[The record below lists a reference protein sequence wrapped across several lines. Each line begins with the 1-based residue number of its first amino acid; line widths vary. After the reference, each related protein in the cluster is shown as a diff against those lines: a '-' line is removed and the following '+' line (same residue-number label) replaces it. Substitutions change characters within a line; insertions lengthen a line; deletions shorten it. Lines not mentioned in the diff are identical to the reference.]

1 MLKKIIMKKDDQVE
15 KMKFKNRPNLTKDL
29 IFLLLLLLYSILGIY
44 LLKYYQFALKGG
56 DIISVISIA
65 KLYAEGDFNNA
76 INGYWGPFFSWLLVP
91 FLFIKSSQN
100 YALYSTKILSLII
113 GFFTLIGIRLLSYR
127 FEMDERIRLAIIF
140 LMIFIVLYIALLP
153 FFFPMD
159 LLLLCFLIYYLYFI
173 FDPKYSEKL
182 SISFLCGIFG
192 ALAYLTKSYALP
204 FFIAHFVLFNI
215 FHYFKEFSTAKR
227 KRIIKNFFLGL
238 AVFFI
243 ICGSWS
249 ALISDKY
256 GEITTGTS
264 GKYNYDIV
272 GPNFE
277 AIPLWYGFTKP
288 TNDKAISAWEDPSYE
303 KLNDWSPLNS
313 WINFNFQLK
322 IIWDNIFTTI
332 GIIQSFSYLA
342 LIILFAYIVM
352 FLQNI
357 RKVISKNDILYPLA
371 TILLYISGYILI
383 WTEFR
388 YLLLVWVLLIL
399 MGGYLI
405 NLIFKNISLTDAGK
419 VVLVLLFVLSF
430 IILPISSFPKE
441 IDQGKDIYLLSNDL
455 IGKYNIH
462 GNLASN
468 GEYHKSMKISYFLNS
483 QYYGTSMNNNQNISD
498 VELEN
503 NLKTYKI
510 EYYFVWEKSSND
522 ALLSRYTEVT
532 NGSIPNLRI
541 YAVGG

>member
-1 MLKKIIMKKDDQVE
+1 MKF
-15 KMKFKNRPNLTKDL
+15 KFKNRLNPTIN
-29 IFLLLLLLYSILGIY
+29 FVFVLLLLLYSILGIY
-44 LLKYYQFALKGG
+44 LLKYYQFDLQGG

-76 INGYWGPFFSWLLVP
+76 INGYWGPLFSWLLVP
-91 FLFIKSSQN
+91 FLLLNSSQN

-127 FEMDERIRLAIIF
+127 FEMDEIVRLAILF
-140 LMIFIVLYIALLP
+140 LMIFILLDIALVP
-153 FFFPMD
+153 IFFPMD

-182 SISFLCGIFG
+182 YIGFLCGIFG

-215 FHYFKEFSTAKR
+215 FHYFKEFSSEKR
-227 KRIIKNFFLGL
+227 RRILKNFFLGFV
-238 AVFFI
+238 VFFI
-243 ICGSWS
+243 ICGFWS
-249 ALISDKY
+249 AAISDKY

-264 GKYNYDIV
+264 GKYNYNLV
-272 GPNFE
+272 GPNFSG
-277 AIPLWYGFTKP
+277 IPLWNGFTKP

-303 KLNDWSPLNS
+303 KLKDWSPLDS
-313 WINFNFQLK
+313 WSNFNYQLD
-322 IIWDNIFTTI
+322 IIWENIFRTI

-342 LIILFAYIVM
+342 IIILISYIIIC
-352 FLQNI
+352 LQPI
-357 RKVISKNDILYPLA
+357 RKIILDNNILYPLA
-371 TILLYISGYILI
+371 TILLYIWGYILI

-388 YLLLVWVLLIL
+388 YLILVWVMLIL

-405 NLIFKNISLTDAGK
+405 DIIFRNISSITNVGK
-419 VVLVLLFVLSF
+419 FVLVLFFISSF
-430 IILPISSFPKE
+430 IILPLSSITKE
-441 IDQGKDIYLLSNDL
+441 IDHGKEIYLLSNDL
-455 IGKYNIH
+455 ISHYDIH

-483 QYYGTSMNNNQNISD
+483 QYYGTSLNKSQNISD

-510 EYYFVWEKSSND
+510 DYYFVWGKSSND

-532 NGSIPNLRI
+532 DGVIPNLRI
-541 YAVGG
+541 YRIKGN